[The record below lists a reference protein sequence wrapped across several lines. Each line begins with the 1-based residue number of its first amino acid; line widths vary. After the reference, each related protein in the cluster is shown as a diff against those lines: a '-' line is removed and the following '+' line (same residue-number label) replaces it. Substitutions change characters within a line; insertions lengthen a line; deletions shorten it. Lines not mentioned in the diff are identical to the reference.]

1 MAELNFTENEGKYV
15 AEVKVTADFNLH
27 IEREGSGF
35 LNVSV
40 RTTEDGAYDSVKGAS
55 FNYADPVVDCDFTGV
70 IYPKYIKIVSKVQ
83 PTKAVITSAG
93 EVTEIKQSN
102 LKEGDVLYY
111 KKNPPMYE
119 NLGIAKSDLSGLVDG
134 ITQLAVGSYMN
145 HNSGNSYSN
154 KYWDSWNL
162 RVNEN
167 GNWSIYDSADS
178 PYMLESLAGLKFVVG
193 SDKLSFFDAALAQT
207 GASVEDKYVEI
218 TAEEYANIFN
228 V

>member
-1 MAELNFTENEGKYV
+1 MAELNFTENEGKYI

-35 LNVSV
+35 FNVSV

-70 IYPKYIKIVSKVQ
+70 IYPKYIKILSKVQ
-83 PTKAVITSAG
+83 PTKAVITSDG

-111 KKNPPMYE
+111 KKIYYT
-119 NLGIAKSDLSGLVDG
+119 GGWQSTIIKSDKSGLVDG
-134 ITQLAVGSYMN
+134 ITQLAVKT
-145 HNSGNSYSN
+145 YSN
-154 KYWDSWNL
+154 AMGSSYGKEFWDSWSVDNYGN
-162 RVNEN
+162 VN
-167 GNWSIYDSADS
+167 D
-178 PYMLESLAGLKFVVG
+178 ESGDYFVDDIAGLKFVVG

>member
-1 MAELNFTENEGKYV
+1 MAELNFTENEGKYI

-111 KKNPPMYE
+111 KKIYYT
-119 NLGIAKSDLSGLVDG
+119 GGWQSTIIKSDKSGLVDG
-134 ITQLAVGSYMN
+134 ITQLAVKT
-145 HNSGNSYSN
+145 YSN
-154 KYWDSWNL
+154 AMGSSYGREFWDSWSVDNYGN
-162 RVNEN
+162 VN
-167 GNWSIYDSADS
+167 D
-178 PYMLESLAGLKFVVG
+178 ESGDYFVDDIAGLKFVVG

>member
-1 MAELNFTENEGKYV
+1 MAELNFTENEGKYI

-55 FNYADPVVDCDFTGV
+55 FNYVDPVVDCDFTGV

-111 KKNPPMYE
+111 KKIYYT
-119 NLGIAKSDLSGLVDG
+119 GGWQSTIIKSDKSGLVDG
-134 ITQLAVGSYMN
+134 ITQLAVKT
-145 HNSGNSYSN
+145 YSN
-154 KYWDSWNL
+154 AMGSSYGREFWDSWSVDNYGN
-162 RVNEN
+162 VN
-167 GNWSIYDSADS
+167 D
-178 PYMLESLAGLKFVVG
+178 ESGAYFVDDIEGLKFVVG

>member
-27 IEREGSGF
+27 VEREGSGF

-111 KKNPPMYE
+111 KKIYYT
-119 NLGIAKSDLSGLVDG
+119 GGWQSTIIKSDKSGLVDG
-134 ITQLAVGSYMN
+134 ITQLAVKT
-145 HNSGNSYSN
+145 YSN
-154 KYWDSWNL
+154 AMGSSYGREFWDSWSVDNYGN
-162 RVNEN
+162 VN
-167 GNWSIYDSADS
+167 D
-178 PYMLESLAGLKFVVG
+178 ESGDYFVDDIEGFKFVVG

>member
-1 MAELNFTENEGKYV
+1 MAENVISFVEQGDKYV
-15 AEVKVTADFNLH
+15 AEVSVSADFNIH
-27 IEREGSGF
+27 IERTGQGF
-35 LNVSV
+35 LNILQ
-40 RTTEDGAYDSVKGAS
+40 RTTAEGAYDTIKGLNV
-55 FNYADPVVDCDFTGV
+55 NYLDPVVDYDFTGV

-111 KKNPPMYE
+111 KIIYYE
-119 NLGIAKSDLSGLVDG
+119 GGWESTIVKSDKSGLVDG
-134 ITQLAVGSYMN
+134 ITQLAVSN
-145 HNSGNSYSN
+145 YSN
-154 KYWDSWNL
+154 AMGSTTYNKFWDSWSIDNYGN
-162 RVNEN
+162 VNDESGDYYVN
-167 GNWSIYDSADS
+167 GIK
-178 PYMLESLAGLKFVVG
+178 GFKFVVG

>member
-1 MAELNFTENEGKYV
+1 MAELNFTEIEGKYV

-111 KKNPPMYE
+111 KKIYYT
-119 NLGIAKSDLSGLVDG
+119 GGWQSTIIKSDKSGLVDG
-134 ITQLAVGSYMN
+134 ITQLAVKT
-145 HNSGNSYSN
+145 YSN
-154 KYWDSWNL
+154 AMGSSYGREFWDSWSVDNYGN
-162 RVNEN
+162 VN
-167 GNWSIYDSADS
+167 D
-178 PYMLESLAGLKFVVG
+178 ESGDYFVDDIEGLKFVVG

-228 V
+228 A

>member
-1 MAELNFTENEGKYV
+1 MAELNFTENEGKYI

-55 FNYADPVVDCDFTGV
+55 FNYADPVVDYDFTGV

-119 NLGIAKSDLSGLVDG
+119 NLGIAKADLSGLVDG
-134 ITQLAVGSYMN
+134 ITQLAVSSYMSTS
-145 HNSGNSYSN
+145 SGSSYSN
-154 KYWDSWNL
+154 QYWDSWKL
-162 RVNEN
+162 TVYET
-167 GNWSIYDSADS
+167 GNWDIYNSSGNLMIEA
-178 PYMLESLAGLKFVVG
+178 LAGLKFVVG

-207 GASVEDKYVEI
+207 GASVEDRYVEI

>member
-134 ITQLAVGSYMN
+134 ITELAVSSYMSTS
-145 HNSGNSYSN
+145 SGNSYYN
-154 KYWDSWNL
+154 QYWDAWKLSAFEDGTWVIHNS
-162 RVNEN
+162 
-167 GNWSIYDSADS
+167 GDSLMIEA
-178 PYMLESLAGLKFVVG
+178 LAGLKFVVG

>member
-1 MAELNFTENEGKYV
+1 MAELNFTENEGKYI

-111 KKNPPMYE
+111 KKIYYT
-119 NLGIAKSDLSGLVDG
+119 GGWQSTIIKSDKSGLVDG
-134 ITQLAVGSYMN
+134 ITQLAVKT
-145 HNSGNSYSN
+145 YSN
-154 KYWDSWNL
+154 AMGSSHGREFWDSWSVDNYGN
-162 RVNEN
+162 VN
-167 GNWSIYDSADS
+167 D
-178 PYMLESLAGLKFVVG
+178 ESGDYFVDDIEGLKFVVG